1 MQYINYPK
9 VRTWFIANSGE
20 IFSHGVVDSDQ
31 CMTTGHKFIQTFTD
45 YDQYVSKCG
54 EVGILITDKNQVEI
68 NGLDQKDVLIN
79 DKGLSKN

>member
-9 VRTWFIANSGE
+9 VRTWFIANTKDEIAIGE
-20 IFSHGVVDSDQ
+20 VDITQ
-31 CMTTGHKFIQTFTD
+31 CMTTGHEFIQTFTD

-54 EVGILITDKNQVEI
+54 ELGISIYNNEIDI